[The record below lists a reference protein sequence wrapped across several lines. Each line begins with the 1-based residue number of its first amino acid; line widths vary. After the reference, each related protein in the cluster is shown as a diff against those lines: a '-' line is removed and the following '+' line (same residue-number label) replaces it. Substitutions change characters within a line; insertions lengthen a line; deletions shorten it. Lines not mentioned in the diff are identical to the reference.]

1 VYVSSVFL
9 HSSPLPQFLP
19 ILTIFRPT
27 VLTIIHSLA
36 AIDAQFQDLP
46 AHRSFGG
53 FLFRLNARGKNSIV
67 LVTPEHVVPQIIEAL
82 PLVIEAGLRVP
93 LV

>member
-19 ILTIFRPT
+19 ILTIFRPA

-36 AIDAQFQDLP
+36 DIDAHSKTCPPTVALGASYSD
-46 AHRSFGG
+46 S
-53 FLFRLNARGKNSIV
+53 NARGKNKSA
-67 LVTPEHVVPQIIEAL
+67 LVTPEHVVPQIIDVVEL
-82 PLVIEAGLRVP
+82 LLEERQGHR
-93 LV
+93 